1 MGIWMHGLMMMMWHD
16 GGFGLQEQQILLKSV
31 DRLGLMSYLILQA
44 RIVSTQLIQPLQI
57 LLLLR

>member
-1 MGIWMHGLMMMMWHD
+1 MGLMHGLKMMMMWHD